1 MAPWLWSSP
10 KRAAASMGATHSTL
24 VTPDGDIVWEYV
36 SPFFGPYDWFGLE
49 RGGFGNSVFRAYRY
63 AADSPEIGGGS
74 RDIGDHELAVLR
86 AIRDT
91 AFGTVE
97 VTVHQSRIVQ
107 ITRSEKLRL

>member
-1 MAPWLWSSP
+1 MDV
-10 KRAAASMGATHSTL
+10 R
-24 VTPDGDIVWEYV
+24 D
-36 SPFFGPYDWFGLE
+36 
-49 RGGFGNSVFRAYRY
+49 
-63 AADSPEIGGGS
+63 DSPH
-74 RDIGDHELAVLR
+74 DIQAHERAVLQ